1 MPDTLTSLGR
11 NETTPYALTTGD
23 SGGSELGSL
32 RIKEDLI
39 YEP

>member
-1 MPDTLTSLGR
+1 MPDTLTSLER